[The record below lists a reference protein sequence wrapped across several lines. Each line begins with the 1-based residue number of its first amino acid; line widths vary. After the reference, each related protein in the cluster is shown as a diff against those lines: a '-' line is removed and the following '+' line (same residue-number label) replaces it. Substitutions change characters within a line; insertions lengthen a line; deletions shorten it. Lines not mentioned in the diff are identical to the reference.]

1 MNNLTTQ
8 KNVKIVKN
16 CVLLGAIC
24 LFCAWLGFGLCASMT
39 ANMLS
44 DVDVK
49 SNDANW
55 HNSEAGERV
64 SLGIASVNDKL
75 YCIANGANP
84 YDVGYYTEWRNTQ
97 SGVNISLGVATPED
111 YDFVIACGANPA
123 EFVV

>member
-1 MNNLTTQ
+1 MIKVENKKQLE
-8 KNVKIVKN
+8 IVKKSILIG
-16 CVLLGAIC
+16 CLC
-24 LFCAWLGFGLCASMT
+24 LFCVWLGFGLCASMT

-49 SNDANW
+49 SNDVNW
-55 HNSEAGERV
+55 HNSASGERV

-97 SGVNISLGVATPED
+97 SGVNISLGIGTPED
-111 YDFVIACGANPA
+111 YDFIIACGANPA
-123 EFVV
+123 EVMV